1 MLTSKQKNAVLTG
14 IAGVHHVVSELS
26 LRGMIALPTI
36 RNTPAYDVIVV
47 SKDGRKHANIQV
59 KTSSNPPQFWLMPV
73 SGKIRSGPR
82 DFYVFLAR
90 PRKEKGFVGYLVTG
104 KATKQ
109 VVRAWEK
116 DSSKLVK
123 QRKRKAVAHSFWV
136 SGENKTKAQRWA
148 SRWQTWK
155 L

>member
-26 LRGMIALPTI
+26 LRGMIALPTV
-36 RNTPAYDVIVV
+36 RNTAAYDVIVL

-59 KTSSNPPQFWLMPV
+59 KTSSNPPQFWITPV

-90 PRKEKGFVGYLVTG
+90 PRKEKGFVGYLVTS
-104 KATKQ
+104 KETKH

-116 DSSKLVK
+116 ESTKRVK
-123 QRKRKAVAHSFWV
+123 EGKRKAVAHSFYV
-136 SGENKTKAQRWA
+136 YAENKTKARRWA
-148 SRWQTWK
+148 TRWQTWK